1 MYLAFPKSVCILFK
15 MFSFLFKL
23 YNRQRKS
30 DHFYLNLTFN
40 LTILTTQ
47 VLPWRL
53 TVLGVFLELS
63 IASHSLHQGMK
74 LWQRFRQ

>member
-23 YNRQRKS
+23 HNRQRKS

-47 VLPWRL
+47 VLPW
-53 TVLGVFLELS
+53 
-63 IASHSLHQGMK
+63 
-74 LWQRFRQ
+74 